1 MGRAKPM
8 ASIWRKNLI
17 VLLLYVAFCAITPA
31 MALTR
36 TTLQAYTAHL
46 EAIHGLLTGCRADA
60 AACHPEGVGDDEQVD
75 VAGLNSGANIGYFAA
90 QYDWA
95 RNALREG
102 RDAKLKDRDQMLTTA
117 IAHADEA
124 LVETRSTDTAAD
136 NAAAMSRAR
145 AKATAILE
153 QREFLTVSRESIWD
167 RIVAWIY
174 LWLDRLFGNVAAF
187 GKRSPWIGPVFEIAL
202 VTAALVGL
210 ALWAMRVLQRQR
222 QRLRVKLEAARQAER
237 WEEASRNWRTT
248 AAEEAAR
255 QQWREAVHSLYWASI
270 AMLEGRRF
278 WAPSRSRTPR
288 EYLRLLENGTPRWT
302 MLKQQTQR
310 FERVWYGLQP
320 ADAADYEQALRWHE
334 QLRTA

>member
-1 MGRAKPM
+1 MGCAKPM
-8 ASIWRKNLI
+8 AIAGRNRLT
-17 VLLLYVAFCAITPA
+17 VLLLWIAACAPA

-46 EAIHGLLTGCRADA
+46 ETIRGLLTGCRANA
-60 AACHPEGVGDDEQVD
+60 AACHPDQVGDDEQVD

-90 QYDWA
+90 QYDWV

-102 RDAKLKDRDQMLTTA
+102 CDAKLKNRDRMLAMA

-124 LVETRSTDTAAD
+124 LAEMRSADTIAD
-136 NAAAMSRAR
+136 DTAAMSRAR
-145 AKATAILE
+145 ASALAILE
-153 QREFLTVSRESIWD
+153 GREFRTIARESIWD

-202 VTAALVGL
+202 VAAALVGL

-222 QRLRVKLEAARQAER
+222 LRVKLEAARQADP
-237 WEEASRNWRTT
+237 WEEASRNWRAA

-255 QQWREAVHSLYWASI
+255 QRWREAVHSLYWASI
-270 AMLEGRRF
+270 VMLEGRRF

-288 EYLRLLENGTPRWT
+288 EYLQLLENGTPRWT
-302 MLKQQTQR
+302 LLQQQTQR
-310 FERVWYGLQP
+310 FERIWYGLQP
-320 ADAADYEQALRWHE
+320 ADAADYKEALHWHE